1 MVEEIRRESWYH
13 TISLPGGTSTNG
25 VFDMRGT
32 TRLVPW
38 PAGLRN
44 GRCLDIGTCDGF
56 WAFEM
61 ERRGAD
67 KVVAIDVGDAN
78 DVDLTW
84 DARRRVANAARTPGG
99 TRAGRRFEIAR
110 RALGSQVERIECSV
124 YDLDPSIH
132 GHFDVVFCGTLLIHL
147 RDPIRA
153 LERVRAVCAGDL
165 VIVECVDAHLDLF
178 ARNVPAAR
186 LEPAP
191 GQWWRNNTAGL
202 KAALRAAGFDI
213 VSVSRRF
220 LTPFGAAVTM
230 RGASWRRPLALA
242 ATLLN
247 RWPTMAKMPLVVD
260 AIGLAGGTYD
270 IVINARARETR

>member
-1 MVEEIRRESWYH
+1 MEEIRREAWYH
-13 TISLPGGTSTNG
+13 TISLPGGTSTSG

-38 PAGLRN
+38 PAALKN

-84 DARRRVANAARTPGG
+84 EARQRAANTVRIPGG
-99 TRAGRRFEIAR
+99 TRAGRRFDIAR
-110 RALGSQVERIECSV
+110 RALGSRVERIECSV
-124 YDLDPSIH
+124 YDLDPAIH

-153 LERVRAVCAGDL
+153 LERMHAVCAGDL
-165 VIVECVDAHLDLF
+165 VLVECVDAYLDLF
-178 ARNVPAAR
+178 ARSVPAAR

-202 KAALRAAGFDI
+202 TSALSVAGFEI
-213 VSVSRRF
+213 LSVSPRF
-220 LTPFGAAVTM
+220 LTPFGPGVTM
-230 RGASWRRPLALA
+230 RGSSWRRPLKLA
-242 ATLLN
+242 TRLLN
-247 RWPTMAKMPLVVD
+247 RWPALARIPPLVNV
-260 AIGLAGGTYD
+260 IGLAGGTYD
-270 IVINARARETR
+270 VVIRARARAPR